1 MRITFLTP
9 PPDLSGGA
17 RVVAQH
23 ATWLRTRGHEVRI
36 AHPRAHAFGG
46 RSLRTWWRDAKGLIR
61 PPDRTHLD
69 GVEVE
74 RVLLPRGRP
83 PVNDDLPDA
92 DVVIATW
99 WETAEWM
106 STLSPR
112 KGAQVY
118 FVQHHEVFD
127 YLPKD
132 RVRATY
138 RLPVA
143 MITISEWLRKL
154 LLDEYDARDVS
165 MAPNGVDPGHF
176 HAPARGRQ
184 EAPTVGMMYSG
195 ARWKGSDIAITA
207 AERAYAKLP
216 DLRLVAF
223 GTDPVPDRALPL
235 PVFADYFPRPAQR
248 LLPSLYARCDAWLFP
263 SRSEGFG
270 LPILEAMS
278 CRTPVIAAP
287 AGAAPELV
295 RAGGGVLVPAE
306 DPQAMA
312 DAIVDICC
320 CPKDVWAARSK
331 LAWMTAQAHSW
342 EHAHRA
348 FEQALLQA
356 VERRETTEFAAAE

>member
-9 PPDLSGGA
+9 PPDLSGGI

-23 ATWLRTRGHEVRI
+23 ARWLSTRGHEVRI
-36 AHPRAHAFGG
+36 AHPRGRAFGG
-46 RSLRTWWRDAKGLIR
+46 RGLRSWWEDAKGLMR
-61 PPDRTHLD
+61 PPDRTHFDEL
-69 GVEVE
+69 EVE

-83 PVNDDLPDA
+83 PSNDDLPDA

-106 STLSPR
+106 SALSPR

-143 MITISEWLRKL
+143 MITISDWLREL
-154 LLDEYDARDVS
+154 LLDQYNAHDVS
-165 MAPNGVDPGHF
+165 MARNGVDLGHF

-184 EAPTVGMMYSG
+184 QAPTVGMMYS
-195 ARWKGSDIAITA
+195 AATWKGSDIAIAA
-207 AERAYAKLP
+207 AEYAHEKLP
-216 DLRLVAF
+216 DLRVVAF
-223 GTDPVPDRALPL
+223 GADPVPGRALPL
-235 PVFADYFPRPAQR
+235 PLFAEYFPRPRQR

-287 AGAAPELV
+287 AGAGPELV
-295 RAGGGVLVPAE
+295 RAGGGILVPAE

-312 DAIVDICC
+312 DAIVDLCC
-320 CPKDVWAARSK
+320 CPNHVWAARSE
-331 LAWMTAQAHSW
+331 LAWKTAQAHSW
-342 EHAHRA
+342 EHAHQA
-348 FEQALLQA
+348 FERALLRVVA
-356 VERRETTEFAAAE
+356 RRETTELAAAE